1 MISNFFHYLNFFM
14 TTVPALQMPS
24 SSSYS
29 PPKSPLD
36 HLISAI
42 ESTVLCEDSANIPTR
57 RVQIYNQS
65 EMFSPDEN
73 IQLTVFSKSE
83 ETKACL
89 FSALLDHF
97 LFETLSEED
106 LIQIVECMSPLSVRC
121 RDIIITEGEA
131 GDLFYCLEKGT
142 VSACVLNIGEVMKYE
157 SGGCFGELA
166 LLYNCPRAAS
176 VIALTDCSLWTLDL
190 R

>member
-1 MISNFFHYLNFFM
+1 M
-14 TTVPALQMPS
+14 
-24 SSSYS
+24 
-29 PPKSPLD
+29 PPKSPLGQ
-36 HLISAI
+36 LISAI
-42 ESTVLCEDSANIPTR
+42 ESTVITEDSANVPQR
-57 RVQIYNQS
+57 RVQIYNES
-65 EMFSPDEN
+65 DTFAPDDD
-73 IQLTVFSKSE
+73 IKLAVFSKTD
-83 ETKACL
+83 ETRAVL

-106 LIQIVECMSPLSVRC
+106 LIQIVECMSPLSVLLG
-121 RDIIITEGEA
+121 DVIITEGEA

-157 SGGCFGELA
+157 TGGCFGELA

-190 R
+190 K

>member
-1 MISNFFHYLNFFM
+1 MN
-14 TTVPALQMPS
+14 TVQSSQSHSTPS
-24 SSSYS
+24 T
-29 PPKSPLD
+29 PPRSPLCQ
-36 HLISAI
+36 LISAI
-42 ESTVLCEDSANIPTR
+42 ESTVLSEDTANVPAR

-65 EMFSPDEN
+65 ETFAPDEN
-73 IQLTVFSKSE
+73 IELTVFSKTD
-83 ETKACL
+83 ETKGCL

-106 LIQIVECMSPLSVRC
+106 LIQIVECMSPLSVLTGEV
-121 RDIIITEGEA
+121 IITEGEA

-157 SGGCFGELA
+157 AGGCFGELA

-190 R
+190 K